1 MTVTHSASA
10 APRHRSVWLATAQA
24 LGLVGTALA
33 TILLMAGIG
42 GAALGEPELAGRVLT
57 LAVPALLA
65 GMLSIL
71 SPCSLPIVLGYFSVM
86 FQQQPRRISTIT
98 LAFLL
103 GVGTTMSVLGA
114 SFTALGSF
122 AIEYQEAITRVGGI
136 LIIAFGLLTLAGRGF
151 GGVRLTGR
159 SGAGFGAA
167 YLFGLMF
174 ALGWT
179 ACVGPILGSILT
191 LLLADA
197 ATTSGA
203 ISLISGAALS
213 QVYVLGMGLP
223 ILVVVLS
230 LMHGGS
236 GREIGRVLR
245 GRALTGSLGGRTVSF
260 PPATLLSGTM
270 LIGLGA
276 LMLTGT
282 MTRLSQQLGS
292 SALSQWVV
300 TLEELIPV

>member
-1 MTVTHSASA
+1 V
-10 APRHRSVWLATAQA
+10 PRRRSVWLATAQA

-33 TILLMAGIG
+33 AILLLAGVG
-42 GAALGEPELAGRVLT
+42 GAALGEPELTGRMLT
-57 LAVPALLA
+57 LAIPALLA

-86 FQQQPRRISTIT
+86 FQQQPRRIGSITIV
-98 LAFLL
+98 FLL

-114 SFTALGSF
+114 SFTALGSI
-122 AIEYQEAITRVGGI
+122 AIQYQESMTRAGGV
-136 LIIAFGLLTLAGRGF
+136 LIIAFGLLTLRGRGF
-151 GGVRLTGR
+151 GGLHLTGR
-159 SGAGFGAA
+159 TGAGLGAA

-197 ATTSGA
+197 ATTGGA

-223 ILVVVLS
+223 ILVVVLG
-230 LMHGGS
+230 LMHGGN
-236 GREIGRVLR
+236 GREIGRTLR
-245 GRALTGSLGGRTVSF
+245 GRTLTVSLGGRIVSM
-260 PPATLLSGTM
+260 PPATLLSGAM

-300 TLEELIPV
+300 KLEAWIPT

>member
-1 MTVTHSASA
+1 MAVARPSLTERRRANI
-10 APRHRSVWLATAQA
+10 WLATGQA
-24 LGLVGTALA
+24 IGFVLLALTAILVLVG
-33 TILLMAGIG
+33 ISGVS
-42 GAALGEPELAGRVLT
+42 LGEPDLAGRVLT
-57 LAVPALLA
+57 LAVPALAA

-86 FQQQPRRISTIT
+86 FQQRPGRIGAIT

-114 SFTALGSF
+114 SFTALGSL
-122 AIEYQEAITRVGGI
+122 AIEYQEQMTRLGGV
-136 LIIAFGLLTLAGRGF
+136 LIIGFGLLTLTGRGF
-151 GGVRLTGR
+151 SGVQMTGR
-159 SGAGFGAA
+159 SGTGFGAA

-197 ATTSGA
+197 ASSSGA

-213 QVYVLGMGLP
+213 QIYVLGMGLP
-223 ILVVVLS
+223 ILVLVLG
-230 LMHGGS
+230 LIQGGS
-236 GREIGRVLR
+236 GREIGGVLR
-245 GRALTGSLGGRTVSF
+245 GRMLTVRIGGRAMSL
-260 PPATLLSGTM
+260 PPATLLSGAM
-270 LIGLGA
+270 LIGLGI

-300 TLEELIPV
+300 KIEEMIPT

>member
-1 MTVTHSASA
+1 MAIAQPSATQVRRA
-10 APRHRSVWLATAQA
+10 NIWLATGQA
-24 LGLVGTALA
+24 VGLVLLGLAA
-33 TILLMAGIG
+33 ILLLVGITG
-42 GAALGEPELAGRVLT
+42 VSLGEPDLAGRVLT
-57 LAVPALLA
+57 LAAPALAA

-86 FQQQPRRISTIT
+86 FQQRPGRIGAIT

-114 SFTALGSF
+114 GFTALGSL
-122 AIEYQEAITRVGGI
+122 AIEHQEQMTRVGGL
-136 LIIAFGLLTLAGRGF
+136 LIIGFGLLTLTGRGF
-151 GGVRLTGR
+151 SGVRMTGR
-159 SGAGFGAA
+159 SGAGLGAA

-197 ATTSGA
+197 ASSSGA

-223 ILVVVLS
+223 ILVTVLG
-230 LMHGGS
+230 LLQGGS
-236 GREIGRVLR
+236 GREIGRSLR
-245 GRALTGSLGGRTVSF
+245 GRALSVRISHRQISL
-260 PPATLLSGTM
+260 PPATLLSGVM
-270 LIGLGA
+270 LIGLGI

-300 TLEELIPV
+300 RIEEMIPT

>member
-1 MTVTHSASA
+1 MAIARPPLTERRSANI
-10 APRHRSVWLATAQA
+10 WLATGQA
-24 LGLVGTALA
+24 IGIVSLALTA
-33 TILLMAGIG
+33 ILLLVGIG
-42 GAALGEPELAGRVLT
+42 GVSLGEPDLAGRILT
-57 LAVPALLA
+57 LAVPALAA

-86 FQQQPRRISTIT
+86 FQQRPGRIGAIT

-114 SFTALGSF
+114 SFSALGSL
-122 AIEYQEAITRVGGI
+122 AIEYQEQMARVGGAV
-136 LIIAFGLLTLAGRGF
+136 IIGFGLLTLIGRGF
-151 GGVRLTGR
+151 SGIHMTGR
-159 SGAGFGAA
+159 SGAGLGAA

-197 ATTSGA
+197 ASSSGA

-213 QVYVLGMGLP
+213 QIYVLGMGLP
-223 ILVVVLS
+223 ILVLALGLVQ
-230 LMHGGS
+230 GGS
-236 GREIGRVLR
+236 GREIGGVLR
-245 GRALTGSLGGRTVSF
+245 GRTLTFRIGRRAMSL
-260 PPATLLSGTM
+260 PPATFLSGAM
-270 LIGLGA
+270 LIGLGI

-292 SALSQWVV
+292 SAVSQWVV
-300 TLEELIPV
+300 KIEEMIPT

>member
-1 MTVTHSASA
+1 MATMPSPVSV
-10 APRHRSVWLATAQA
+10 PRRRSVWLATAQA

-33 TILLMAGIG
+33 AILLLAGVG
-42 GAALGEPELAGRVLT
+42 GAALGEPELTGRMLT
-57 LAVPALLA
+57 LAIPALLA

-86 FQQQPRRISTIT
+86 FQQQPRRIGSITIV
-98 LAFLL
+98 FLL

-114 SFTALGSF
+114 SFTALGSI
-122 AIEYQEAITRVGGI
+122 AIQYQESMTRAGGV
-136 LIIAFGLLTLAGRGF
+136 LIIAFGLLTLRGRGF
-151 GGVRLTGR
+151 GGLHLTGR
-159 SGAGFGAA
+159 TGAGLGAA

-197 ATTSGA
+197 ATTGGA

-223 ILVVVLS
+223 ILVVVLG
-230 LMHGGS
+230 LMHGGN
-236 GREIGRVLR
+236 GREIGRTLR
-245 GRALTGSLGGRTVSF
+245 GRTLTVSLGGRIVSM
-260 PPATLLSGTM
+260 PPATLLSGAM

-300 TLEELIPV
+300 KLESWIPT

>member
-1 MTVTHSASA
+1 MATMHSPVSV
-10 APRHRSVWLATAQA
+10 PRRRSVWLATAQA

-33 TILLMAGIG
+33 AILLLAGVG
-42 GAALGEPELAGRVLT
+42 GAALGEPELTGRMLT
-57 LAVPALLA
+57 LAIPALLA

-86 FQQQPRRISTIT
+86 FQQQPRRIGAIT

-103 GVGTTMSVLGA
+103 GVGTTMSILGA
-114 SFTALGSF
+114 SFTALGSI
-122 AIEYQEAITRVGGI
+122 AIQYQESMTRAGGV
-136 LIIAFGLLTLAGRGF
+136 LIIAFGLLTLRGRGF
-151 GGVRLTGR
+151 GGLHLTGR
-159 SGAGFGAA
+159 TGAGLGAA

-197 ATTSGA
+197 ATTGGA

-223 ILVVVLS
+223 ILVVVLG
-230 LMHGGS
+230 LMHGGN
-236 GREIGRVLR
+236 GREIGRTLR
-245 GRALTGSLGGRTVSF
+245 GRTLTVSLGGRIVSM
-260 PPATLLSGTM
+260 PPATLLSGAM

-300 TLEELIPV
+300 KLEAWIPT

>member
-1 MTVTHSASA
+1 MATMHSPVSV
-10 APRHRSVWLATAQA
+10 PRRRSVWLATAQA

-33 TILLMAGIG
+33 AILLLAGVG
-42 GAALGEPELAGRVLT
+42 GAALGEPELTGRMLT
-57 LAVPALLA
+57 LAIPALLA

-86 FQQQPRRISTIT
+86 FQQQPRRIGSITIV
-98 LAFLL
+98 FLL

-114 SFTALGSF
+114 SFTALGSI
-122 AIEYQEAITRVGGI
+122 AIQYQESMTRAGGV
-136 LIIAFGLLTLAGRGF
+136 LIIAFGLLTLRGRGF
-151 GGVRLTGR
+151 GGLHLTGR
-159 SGAGFGAA
+159 TGAGLGAA

-197 ATTSGA
+197 ATTGGA

-223 ILVVVLS
+223 ILVVVLG
-230 LMHGGS
+230 LMHGGN
-236 GREIGRVLR
+236 GREIGRTLR
-245 GRALTGSLGGRTVSF
+245 GRTLTVSLGGRIVSM
-260 PPATLLSGTM
+260 PPATLLSGAM

-300 TLEELIPV
+300 KLEAWIPT

>member
-1 MTVTHSASA
+1 MAVAHSTVEG
-10 APRHRSVWLATAQA
+10 PRRRSIWLAAGQA
-24 LGLVGTALA
+24 IGLVGTALA
-33 TILLMAGIG
+33 AILLLAGIS

-71 SPCSLPIVLGYFSVM
+71 SPCSLPIMLGYFSVM
-86 FQQQPRRISTIT
+86 FQQQPKRIGTIT

-114 SFTALGSF
+114 SFTALGSL
-122 AIEYQEAITRVGGI
+122 AIEYQESMTRIGGI
-136 LIIAFGLLTLAGRGF
+136 LIIAFGLLTLTGRGF
-151 GGVRLTGR
+151 TGFRLTGR
-159 SGAGFGAA
+159 GGASLSAA

-203 ISLISGAALS
+203 ISLLSGAALS
-213 QVYVLGMGLP
+213 QIYVLGMGLP
-223 ILVVVLS
+223 ILMVVLG
-230 LMHGGS
+230 LVHGGN
-236 GREIGRVLR
+236 GREIGRALR
-245 GRALTGSLGGRTVSF
+245 GRTLTVSLGSRTISM
-260 PPATLLSGTM
+260 PPATLLSGAM
-270 LIGLGA
+270 LLGLGA

-292 SALSQWVV
+292 SALAQWVV
-300 TLEELIPV
+300 RLESWIPV

>member
-1 MTVTHSASA
+1 MATMHSPVSV
-10 APRHRSVWLATAQA
+10 PRRRSVWLATAQA

-33 TILLMAGIG
+33 AILLLAGVG
-42 GAALGEPELAGRVLT
+42 GAALGEPELTGRMLT
-57 LAVPALLA
+57 LAIPALLA

-86 FQQQPRRISTIT
+86 FQQQPRRIGSITIV
-98 LAFLL
+98 FLL

-114 SFTALGSF
+114 SFTALGSI
-122 AIEYQEAITRVGGI
+122 AIQYQESMTRAGGV
-136 LIIAFGLLTLAGRGF
+136 LIIAFGLLTLRGRGF
-151 GGVRLTGR
+151 GGLHLTGR
-159 SGAGFGAA
+159 TGAGLGAA

-197 ATTSGA
+197 ATTGGA

-223 ILVVVLS
+223 ILVVVLG
-230 LMHGGS
+230 LMHGGN
-236 GREIGRVLR
+236 GREIGRTLR
-245 GRALTGSLGGRTVSF
+245 GRTLTVSLGGRIVSM
-260 PPATLLSGTM
+260 PPATLLSGAM

-300 TLEELIPV
+300 KLESWIPT